1 MANAPVQL
9 VLNNEAL
16 RDERKRTPPVDN
28 GTDFF
33 GGNNSGFASH
43 RDALATAAKA
53 IRASL
58 LQVPEFN
65 GLGHVKV
72 TMQRDAIAKTHRP
85 QTKLFRSRWTPQVG
99 TDGVGEPIF
108 AVTPES
114 LDKVIAAIEAAEMVV
129 VDKINA
135 KTGEVKANPTRN
147 RCEVSAIE
155 SMTLWSEAD
164 RREFSAV
171 EAVAWLHRAGAGS
184 GYLITCFPFASAPG
198 FPKLAEGV
206 ERALA
211 ALDAATNRDGLRQRS
226 LTEDRRFG
234 STLALTVASDET
246 VLELHADGA
255 LTAAETHEVILH
267 ALGTNPIVRS
277 ISLPPIVS
285 GERGASATLGEPAPN
300 YYFEVPE
307 TEPLTKVGVIDGGV
321 GPHLDGWVRER
332 WGTIADADR
341 DTDHGTFISGLLIA
355 EKRMNPSFP
364 EDQQHGCVIYDV
376 DVLPADPGDTGIP
389 FNGYYPGGITQ
400 FFDEIEAAVETYR
413 RDHGVRVFNLSI
425 NVRTPRTS
433 RSYGW
438 TAERLDQI
446 ARAHDVIFVI
456 SAGNLDA
463 ADIRPEWHS
472 TPATALAALTA
483 DIAGFLSEPGE
494 SLQNVSVS
502 ALNPPKMAGQVPLA
516 LARYSRRGPGL
527 RGATKPDFAHIG
539 GSGTALPDSNRG
551 MLSVDGAGSLVTG
564 CGTSYA
570 APLVARRL
578 ADLDALIEGDVSRE
592 VLLALMVHFAN
603 TPTLFTHKTLLP
615 VAQHLIGFGMPI
627 TAERML
633 QRDDSEITLVVDSVI
648 RPGEDNWFEFRW
660 PDALVDDG
668 RCSGKARLTLVA
680 SPPIA
685 YEHGDE
691 RVRANID
698 AHLKQRQTNDRFA
711 TRLKRVNAV
720 PKPDKARKNERDLL
734 LESMKWQLVKSF
746 ETTTMRGR
754 GPSAD
759 WRFQVDYLERTEE
772 PLPAGGIPYAAVLT
786 ISDPKRQAP
795 VFTQM
800 RQNLNAVGVRTDD
813 LRTSIRARATT

>member
-1 MANAPVQL
+1 VQL

-211 ALDAATNRDGLRQRS
+211 ALDAAMNRDGLRQRS

-277 ISLPPIVS
+277 ISLPPNVS

>member
-33 GGNNSGFASH
+33 EGNNIGFAAH
-43 RDALATAAKA
+43 RDALAAAAKA

-58 LQVPEFN
+58 VQAPGFN

-72 TMQRDAIAKTHRP
+72 TMQRDAIAKSHRP

-99 TDGVGEPIF
+99 TAGVGEPIF

-114 LDKVIAAIEAAEMVV
+114 LDKVIAAIEAAETVV
-129 VDKINA
+129 VDKTNA
-135 KTGEVKANPTRN
+135 KTGEFKANPTRN

-171 EAVAWLHRAGAGS
+171 DAVAWLQRAGTGS
-184 GYLITCFPFASAPG
+184 GYIITCFPITSAPD
-198 FPKLAEGV
+198 FPSLAVGV
-206 ERALA
+206 KRALA
-211 ALDAATNRDGLRQRS
+211 ALDDTMKRAGLEQRS
-226 LTEDRRFG
+226 LSEDRGVGR
-234 STLALTVASDET
+234 TLALTVAYDAT
-246 VLELHADGA
+246 ALEFQTGGA

-277 ISLPPIVS
+277 IALPPIVS
-285 GERGASATLGEPAPN
+285 GERGASAALNEPAPD

-307 TEPLTKVGVIDGGV
+307 VDPLTKVGVIDGGV
-321 GPHLDGWVRER
+321 GPHLQGWVRER
-332 WGTIADADR
+332 WGIIADADR
-341 DTDHGTFISGLLIA
+341 DTDHGTFISGLLLA

-364 EDQQHGCVIYDV
+364 EDQQHGCLIYDV
-376 DVLPADPGDTGIP
+376 DVLPADPGDTGVP
-389 FNGYYPGGITQ
+389 FSGYYPGGIAQ

-433 RSYGW
+433 QTYGW

-446 ARAHDVIFVI
+446 ARTHDVIFVI
-456 SAGNLDA
+456 SAGNLDS
-463 ADIRPEWHS
+463 ADIRPEWHT
-472 TPATALAALTA
+472 TPATALAALAA
-483 DIAGFLSEPGE
+483 DTDGFLAEPGE
-494 SLQNVSVS
+494 SLLNVSVS
-502 ALNPPKMAGQVPLA
+502 ALNPPKLAGQVPLA

-539 GSGTALPDSNRG
+539 GSGTSLPDGNRG
-551 MLSVDGAGSLVTG
+551 MLSVDGAGSIVTG

-578 ADLDALIEGDVSRE
+578 ADLDALIEGPVSRE

-603 TPTLFTHKTLLP
+603 TPMLYTHKTLLP
-615 VAQHLIGFGMPI
+615 AAQHLIGFGMPV

-680 SPPIA
+680 CPPIA

-698 AHLKQRQTNDRFA
+698 AHLKQRQKDDKFA

-720 PKPDKARKNERDLL
+720 PKPDKAHKNERDLL

-759 WRFQVDYLERTEE
+759 WRFQVDYLERADE
-772 PLPAGGIPYAAVLT
+772 PLPVDGIPYAAVLT

-795 VFTQM
+795 VFAQM

>member
-1 MANAPVQL
+1 VQL

-211 ALDAATNRDGLRQRS
+211 ALDAAMNRDGLRQRS

>member
-9 VLNNEAL
+9 VLNNDAL

-33 GGNNSGFASH
+33 DGNNTGFATH
-43 RDALATAAKA
+43 RDTLANAAKA

-58 LQVPEFN
+58 VQEPAFN

-72 TMQRDAIAKTHRP
+72 TMQRDAIAKSHRP
-85 QTKLFRSRWTPQVG
+85 QTKLFRSRWAPQVG

-114 LDKVIAAIEAAEMVV
+114 LDKVVAAIEAAETVV
-129 VDKINA
+129 IDKTNA
-135 KTGEVKANPTRN
+135 KTGEVKASPSRN
-147 RCEVSAIE
+147 RCEVSSIE
-155 SMTLWSEAD
+155 SLTLWSEAD

-171 EAVAWLHRAGAGS
+171 EAVAWLQRAGAGS
-184 GYLITCFPFASAPG
+184 GYLITCFPFAAAQDIPSIAAG
-198 FPKLAEGV
+198 E
-206 ERALA
+206 ALA
-211 ALDAATNRDGLRQRS
+211 RMALDDTATGDGLGLRLLPDNGRFGRTLS
-226 LTEDRRFG
+226 LTVSPTRAAIESSAG
-234 STLALTVASDET
+234 NALSS
-246 VLELHADGA
+246 
-255 LTAAETHEVILH
+255 AETHEVVLR

-277 ISLPPIVS
+277 IELPPIVS
-285 GERGASATLGEPAPN
+285 GERGASATLNDPAPEHF
-300 YYFEVPE
+300 FEIPE
-307 TEPLTKVGVIDGGV
+307 VEPLTKVGVIDGGV
-321 GPHLDGWVRER
+321 APYLDGWVGDR
-332 WGTIADADR
+332 WGILTDDDR

-364 EDQQHGCVIYDV
+364 QDQQHGCVIYDI

-389 FNGYYPGGITQ
+389 FSGYYPGGIAQ
-400 FFDEIEAAVETYR
+400 FFDEIEAAVEAYR

-433 RSYGW
+433 QTYGW
-438 TAERLDQI
+438 TAERLDHI
-446 ARAHDVIFVI
+446 ARSHDVIFVI
-456 SAGNLDA
+456 SAGNLDS
-463 ADIRPEWHS
+463 ADIRPEWHT
-472 TPATALAALTA
+472 TPATALASLTA
-483 DIAGFLSEPGE
+483 DTAGFLAEPGE

-502 ALNPPKMAGQVPLA
+502 ALNPPKMDGQVPLA

-539 GSGTALPDSNRG
+539 GSGTALTDGNRG
-551 MLSVDGAGSLVTG
+551 MLSVDGTGSVVTG

-615 VAQHLIGFGMPI
+615 AAQHLIGFGMPV
-627 TAERML
+627 TAEKML
-633 QRDDSEITLVVDSVI
+633 QRDDSEITLVVSSVI
-648 RPGEDNWFEFRW
+648 RPKEDNWFEFRW
-660 PDALVDDG
+660 PDALVEDG

-680 SPPIA
+680 RPPIA

-698 AHLKQRQTNDRFA
+698 AHLKQRQKDGKFA
-711 TRLKRVNAV
+711 TRLKRVNAA
-720 PKPDKARKNERDLL
+720 PSPDKTHKNERDLL

-772 PLPAGGIPYAAVLT
+772 PLPVDGIPYAAVLT
-786 ISDPKRQAP
+786 IADPKRQAP

-813 LRTSIRARATT
+813 LRTSIRTRATT